1 MKKTRIKV
9 TADDIQSL
17 PKGRTDWH
25 KFDATT
31 EVDIALHAVEDD
43 AQAALEAARYA
54 QRIRKRLGMTQME
67 FSSFLDVPLD
77 TIRNWEQG
85 RRSPTGA
92 AKTLLKILS
101 NSPELALAAL
111 R

>member
-1 MKKTRIKV
+1 MISSHCRQVELTG
-9 TADDIQSL
+9 AN
-17 PKGRTDWH
+17 
-25 KFDATT
+25 
-31 EVDIALHAVEDD
+31 LHEAEDD
-43 AQAALEAARYA
+43 AEASKDAARYA
-54 QRIRKRLGMTQME
+54 QRIRKRLGMTQLE
-67 FSSFLDVPLD
+67 FSNFLDVPLD

>member
-9 TADDIQSL
+9 TADTILSL
-17 PKGRTDWH
+17 PKGRTDWR

-31 EVDIALHAVEDD
+31 EKEIAIHEAEDD
-43 AQAALEAARYA
+43 AQAIQDAARYA
-54 QRIRKRLGMTQME
+54 QRIRKRLGMTQLE
-67 FSSFLDVPLD
+67 FSDFLDVPLD

-92 AKTLLKILS
+92 AKTLLKIL
-101 NSPELALAAL
+101 NTSPELALVAL

>member
-1 MKKTRIKV
+1 MHE
-9 TADDIQSL
+9 ADDGAQLIQ
-17 PKGRTDWH
+17 D
-25 KFDATT
+25 
-31 EVDIALHAVEDD
+31 
-43 AQAALEAARYA
+43 AARYA
-54 QRIRKRLGMTQME
+54 QRIRRRLGMTQSE

-92 AKTLLKILS
+92 AKTLLKILN
-101 NSPELALAAL
+101 NSPELALVAL